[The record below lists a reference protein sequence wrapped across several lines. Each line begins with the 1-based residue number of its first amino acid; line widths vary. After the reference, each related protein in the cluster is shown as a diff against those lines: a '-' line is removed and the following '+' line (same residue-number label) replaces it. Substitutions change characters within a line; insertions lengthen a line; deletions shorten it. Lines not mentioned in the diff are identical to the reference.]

1 MASSITKIQTITV
14 GSGGAISIDFTNI
27 PQTYT
32 DLKIVYSARDSA
44 AYGTLRVAYNNDGT
58 VGNYAYRQFYRE
70 ATTVVGDSQNE
81 LFFGNVAK
89 NTYTASTF
97 GTGDVYIA
105 NYASS
110 SLSKP
115 TLGDAAS
122 QTNGT
127 TAIVGNF
134 LGNYAPTTAIT
145 RVTLSLFSGSNF
157 TEFSSAT
164 LYGITAYVEAGTGSK
179 ATGGTVTTASGYTYH
194 TFFSSG
200 MFTPTASITGAEV
213 LVVAG
218 GGGTSGSVDGGGGA
232 GGLVYASSQ
241 SFTSGTGY
249 SAIVGAGGAGGVPGV
264 QKGNNGTNS
273 VFAAGTVAIGGGS
286 GNGSLGSNSG
296 GSGGG
301 QGAPGSSSVGSG
313 TSGQGNNGGATGGAY
328 GGGGGGAGAAGG
340 TGGTGSRGGDGG
352 VGLSTYS
359 AWGAATG
366 TGENVGGTYYYA
378 GGGGGGAWNGVAAN
392 GIGGQGGLGGGG
404 QGGGSNTTLPIPY
417 GTNGMAF
424 TGGGAGGDNGYVF
437 SGGSGIIIIRYTT

>member
-1 MASSITKIQTITV
+1 MTSSITKIQTITV

-32 DLKIVYSARDSA
+32 DLKIVYSARDTA

-89 NTYTASTF
+89 NSYTASTF

-110 SLSKP
+110 TLSKP

-164 LYGITAYVEAGTGSK
+164 LYGISEYVESGTGSK
-179 ATGGTVTTASGYTYH
+179 ATGGTVTTSGGYTYH
-194 TFFSSG
+194 TFYSSG
-200 MFTPTASITGAEV
+200 TFAPTASITGAEYF
-213 LVVAG
+213 LVAG
-218 GGGTSGSVDGGGGA
+218 GGSGGQGGGGA
-232 GGLVYASSQ
+232 GGFRYFSAQ
-241 SFTSGTGY
+241 SFTSGTKY
-249 SAIVGAGGAGGVPGV
+249 PAIIGAGGVRV
-264 QKGNNGTNS
+264 QGGNNGNNGTNS
-273 VFAAGTVAIGGGS
+273 VFNGTSSTGGGA
-286 GNGSLGSNSG
+286 GNPANGSAG

-301 QGAPGSSSVGSG
+301 AGGSSSLSY
-313 TSGQGNNGGATGGAY
+313 TGGAGNAGSY
-328 GGGGGGAGAAGG
+328 SPVEGYAGGNNQGASSSPYASAGGGGAGGAGG
-340 TGGTGSRGGDGG
+340 APSASNNGWGG
-352 VGLSTYS
+352 VGVNYSTW
-359 AWGAATG
+359 ATATG
-366 TGENVGGTYYYA
+366 TGDVRGYYA
-378 GGGGGGAWNGVAAN
+378 GGGGGSDASG
-392 GIGGQGGLGGGG
+392 GI
-404 QGGGSNTTLPIPY
+404 
-417 GTNGMAF
+417 
-424 TGGGAGGDNGYVF
+424 GGAGGWGGGGNGGNYQTSTSGFPNTGGGGGATV
-437 SGGSGIIIIRYTT
+437 SGSMGLRNNGGSGILIIRYTT

>member
-1 MASSITKIQTITV
+1 MPSSMTKISSVTV
-14 GSGGAISIDFTNI
+14 GAGGAATIEFTGI
-27 PQTYT
+27 PSTYT
-32 DLKIVYSARDSA
+32 DL
-44 AYGTLRVAYNNDGT
+44 
-58 VGNYAYRQFYRE
+58 
-70 ATTVVGDSQNE
+70 VVKSSTRGDSTGAAFTSIRLLPNGSSSNSATRWVR
-81 LFFGNVAK
+81 GNGAAASSDVDTTGIYSGESDTASA
-89 NTYTASTF
+89 TASTF
-97 GTGDVYIA
+97 ANIEWYIP
-105 NYASS
+105 NYAGSTYKS
-110 SLSKP
+110 FSIDSAHENN
-115 TLGDAAS
+115 AA
-122 QTNGT
+122 
-127 TAIVGNF
+127 TAYLHLVTGLWSI
-134 LGNYAPTTAIT
+134 TSAIT
-145 RVTLSLFSGSNF
+145 SITLDLSAGSFVENS
-157 TEFSSAT
+157 TAT
-164 LYGITAYVEAGTGSK
+164 LYGVTKYAETGTGSK
-179 ATGGTVTTASGYTYH
+179 ATGGTVTTSGGYTYH

-218 GGGTSGSVDGGGGA
+218 GGGVSGSVDGGGGA

-241 SFTSGTGY
+241 SYSSGVGY

-264 QKGNNGTNS
+264 AKGSNGTNS

-286 GNGSLGSNSG
+286 GNGGLGSNSG

-313 TSGQGNNGGATGGAY
+313 TAGQGNNGGATGGAY

-378 GGGGGGAWNGVAAN
+378 GGGGGAAWNGVAAN